1 MAEFY
6 AAVTTNLGVSL
17 SADLLTGEQ
26 LEFTKL
32 VAGGGNY
39 SEEDLAR
46 TELQKAT
53 ALRDQKQEFGFSAK
67 EKVTDSCVLL
77 KTLLSNE
84 QLETGYR
91 MTEIGIYA
99 KKAGEEGDGI
109 LYSIAVAKEA
119 DYFPPYNGLAAVEIV
134 EDYYISVSDAENVTI
149 QTGRDT
155 PVLAEEFEKFKED
168 VEKKFETI
176 PKVVIGPEETEVEE
190 KDVLLVT
197 KDGKIGEVKKD
208 GVKYPLMV
216 RGDNVLTDETHLL
229 VSQDEKD
236 KWNAKPDPTSPVNQN
251 VVNFVMAAARSMI
264 LSGEDL
270 ETLFSKLARW
280 LNDLKAVAL
289 SGSYNDLTNRP
300 NLGNAASQGV
310 ANNDTTT
317 QAGYVADA
325 RIVRQHGV
333 EIDQINSDLSGR
345 LPNNVKII
353 SEGSGANVK
362 YYAQLGADTAS
373 KKALGRPQKYT
384 YSNCLQGFKLEN
396 PSDMADS
403 PATSCMV
410 VYITNVPNYHTLTLD
425 NLIIVI
431 DFVSHESEGGCTYG
445 YVYNAAVGRI
455 TIYPTSSNRFKR
467 GNSGAATVYIMP

>member
-53 ALRDQKQEFGFSAK
+53 SLRDQKQEFGFSAK

-190 KDVLLVT
+190 KDVLLIT

-236 KWNAKPDPTSPVNQN
+236 KWNAKPDSTSPVNQN

-333 EIDQINSDLSGR
+333 EIDQINSDLGGCKISWDGSNFWAQHGSSKKK
-345 LPNNVKII
+345 LGSPVPALIVNKVGISTTSNSKSYTAAGEGYVIVCEASWSNNVVTFSVMKNGSPI
-353 SEGSGANVK
+353 SPSSTDGVSDRNKYIYCWSVPVK
-362 YYAQLGADTAS
+362 KGDTILASMECSAAADLYINMYA
-373 KKALGRPQKYT
+373 
-384 YSNCLQGFKLEN
+384 
-396 PSDMADS
+396 
-403 PATSCMV
+403 
-410 VYITNVPNYHTLTLD
+410 
-425 NLIIVI
+425 VI
-431 DFVSHESEGGCTYG
+431 L
-445 YVYNAAVGRI
+445 
-455 TIYPTSSNRFKR
+455 
-467 GNSGAATVYIMP
+467 